1 MMKTNPPRSEQG
13 RSETRLPLAAPPD
26 ERTVTRTSLAPSDLV
41 PDAENRTIDEG
52 DEDFQTLVDSVR
64 VMGVLV
70 ALQVQRR
77 TDGKFQIC
85 DGERRWR
92 AAQRAGLAAVPC
104 DVWPES
110 THPRDLVLAGVV
122 INEQRQPHS
131 CLAVARRLRA
141 VKNQFAETHEQVA
154 TRTGLPLARV
164 KAYLNF
170 FNASDQLL
178 EFLEEATVPLKTAV
192 ELVRYE
198 KAHGEIAAR
207 RLIVRHREEPLT
219 AQDVATLR
227 KRGDARR
234 KDDGKSDEPPPPSG
248 RTTLAARIE
257 AAFRRDAGGAWL
269 ELQTA
274 AAKLGF
280 RVVSEKVSLPATAG
294 DPPGGSPPGAPAGSR
309 PGEPG

>member
-1 MMKTNPPRSEQG
+1 MKTNPPRSEPTK
-13 RSETRLPLAAPPD
+13 SETRLPLAAPPD
-26 ERTVTRTSLAPSDLV
+26 ERAVARAEVAPADLL
-41 PDAENRTIDEG
+41 PDGDNRTIDEG

-77 TDGKFQIC
+77 KDGKFQIW

-92 AAQRAGLAAVPC
+92 AAQRAGLAAIPC

-110 THPRDLVLAGVV
+110 THPRDMLLAGVV

-154 TRTGLPLARV
+154 TRTGLSLARV
-164 KAYLNF
+164 KAYLNL

-178 EFLEEATVPLKTAV
+178 EFLDEATVPLKTAV

-198 KAHGEIAAR
+198 KAHGEIATR
-207 RLIVRHREEPLT
+207 RLLGRHREEPLT
-219 AQDVATLR
+219 ARDVENLR
-227 KRGDARR
+227 KRHDARHR
-234 KDDGKSDEPPPPSG
+234 DEQKGPESDAGSK
-248 RTTLAARIE
+248 RVTLAARIE
-257 AAFRRDAGGAWL
+257 AAFRRDANSAWQ
-269 ELQTA
+269 ELQAVATR
-274 AAKLGF
+274 LGF
-280 RVVSEKVSLPATAG
+280 RVVGEASLPATAG
-294 DPPGGSPPGAPAGSR
+294 APRGGSQPGASPGPSA
-309 PGEPG
+309 GEPG